1 MKNALEE
8 IAGEVFEQLRLRVAG
23 FCTCSQCRD
32 DVITHALN
40 KIRPRYISGSLVGS
54 AVTRV
59 ALDQWQARAE
69 LSVVTIEAM
78 RRVARAP
85 RHARPFEESQTGL

>member
-8 IAGEVFEQLRLRVAG
+8 IADEVFEQLRDRHAG

-32 DVITHALN
+32 DAITRALN
-40 KIRPRYISGSLVGS
+40 KIRPRYISGSPIGS

-59 ALDQWQARAE
+59 ALSQRQARAE
-69 LSVVTIEAM
+69 MSVVMLEAM
-78 RRVARAP
+78 HVVRTNP
-85 RHARPFEESQTGL
+85 RHLSGSEALRAG